1 MSAHAKICGLTT
13 PEALDAALAGG
24 AAFVGA
30 VVFPKSPRHID
41 PVHGATL
48 FERARGQAPGK
59 AKIVAVTVDADDAL
73 LTEIALILKP
83 DLIQLHGHETRE
95 QAQRVRTLTG
105 AGIIKVL
112 PIRSAEDF
120 AEADAWEP
128 FADHLMF
135 DAKPPEGS
143 HLPGGVGARF
153 DWTLLADRA
162 FRHPWFVAG
171 GLTPDNVAQA
181 ISVSGAPL
189 VDVSSGVET
198 APGVKDPALI
208 TAFLDAVRSA

>member
-1 MSAHAKICGLTT
+1 MTAHAKICGLTT
-13 PEALDAALAGG
+13 PDTLDAALAGG

-41 PVHGATL
+41 PLHAATL
-48 FERARGQAPGK
+48 FERARGRAG
-59 AKIVAVTVDADDAL
+59 IVAVTVDADDAL

-83 DLIQLHGHETRE
+83 DLIQLHGHETGERAE
-95 QAQRVRTLTG
+95 QVRRLTG

-112 PIRSAEDF
+112 PIRTQEDF
-120 AEADAWEP
+120 AGAEDWAAV
-128 FADHLMF
+128 ADHLMF

-153 DWTLLADRA
+153 DWALLADRA

-171 GLTPDNVAQA
+171 GLTLDNVAQA
-181 ISVSGAPL
+181 IRVSGAPL
-189 VDVSSGVET
+189 VDVSSGVES

-208 TAFLDAVRSA
+208 TAFLDTVRAA

>member
-1 MSAHAKICGLTT
+1 MTYAKICGLTT
-13 PEALDAALAGG
+13 PETLDAALAGG

-41 PVHGATL
+41 PLHGATL
-48 FERARGQAPGK
+48 FERARGK
-59 AKIVAVTVDADDAL
+59 AKIVAVTVDADDVL
-73 LTEIALILKP
+73 LTEIALVLKP
-83 DLIQLHGHETRE
+83 DLIQLHGSETPARAE
-95 QAQRVRTLTG
+95 QVRMLTG
-105 AGIIKVL
+105 AGIIKAL
-112 PIRSAEDF
+112 PIRTHEDF
-120 AEADAWEP
+120 AAAADWEP

-143 HLPGGVGARF
+143 DLPGGVGARF
-153 DWTLLADRA
+153 DWVMLAGRA

-171 GLTPDNVAQA
+171 GLTPENVGEA
-181 ISVSGAPL
+181 IRISGAPL

>member
-1 MSAHAKICGLTT
+1 MTAHAKICGLTT
-13 PEALDAALAGG
+13 PTALDAALTGG

-41 PVHGATL
+41 PLHGAAL
-48 FERARGQAPGK
+48 FERARGR
-59 AKIVAVTVDADDAL
+59 AKIVAVTVDADDVL

-83 DLIQLHGHETRE
+83 DLIQLHGHETHE
-95 QAQRVRTLTG
+95 QAERVRMLTG

-112 PIRSAEDF
+112 PIRTHEDF
-120 AEADAWEP
+120 AAAEAWEA

-143 HLPGGVGARF
+143 ALPGGVGARF
-153 DWTLLADRA
+153 DWALLADRA
-162 FRHPWFVAG
+162 FRRPWFVAG
-171 GLTPDNVAQA
+171 GLTPDNVGEA
-181 ISVSGAPL
+181 IRISGAPL

-198 APGVKDPALI
+198 APGAKDAALI
-208 TAFLDAVRSA
+208 AAFLDAVRSA

>member
-13 PEALDAALAGG
+13 PDALDAALTGG

-30 VVFPKSPRHID
+30 VVFPKSPRHIE
-41 PVHGATL
+41 PLHAATL
-48 FERARGQAPGK
+48 FERARGQGPGS

-83 DLIQLHGHETRE
+83 DLIQLHGSETPARAE
-95 QAQRVRTLTG
+95 QVRMLTG
-105 AGIIKVL
+105 AGIIKAL
-112 PIRSAEDF
+112 PIRTHEDF
-120 AEADAWEP
+120 AAAEAWEP

-143 HLPGGVGARF
+143 DLPGGVGARF
-153 DWTLLADRA
+153 DWALLADRA
-162 FRHPWFVAG
+162 FRRPWFVAG
-171 GLTPDNVAQA
+171 GLKPDNVAQA
-181 ISVSGAPL
+181 IRVSGAPL

-198 APGVKDPALI
+198 APGVKDAALI
-208 TAFLDAVRSA
+208 AAFLDAVRSA